1 MLQLTPRTLPTIAFL
16 GITVLET
23 IVDVVIVAIVLHS
36 FDGGFVQSVLAKN
49 DQSVLPVYLGL

>member
-1 MLQLTPRTLPTIAFL
+1 MTPRTAPTIAFL

-23 IVDVVIVAIVLHS
+23 VVDVVIIACLLSS
-36 FDGGFVQSVLAKN
+36 FEGGFVKSVLARN